1 MPVNVA
7 VWISHLSEVA
17 TLQTDQCGSWLR
29 KLWVPQSWVWISTL
43 KETPSACSWRCFY
56 VPNFEHKNIF
66 KNRRK
71 ILIGQKWR
79 KKKKRQQ
86 AWLRISERC
95 LKSFPAAFGRCAPIL
110 QRHCSSLPHRH
121 PGPPS
126 SLVPAC
132 QLGGSRHRA
141 WLVYK
146 ARTGE
151 KNLIFFWFSTERRA
165 AVRSSYVTRWR
176 PWFVF
181 FCFDLFFRI
190 FEPKPKLTTK
200 KISSEK
206 NVSDVDLNF
215 FNE

>member
-1 MPVNVA
+1 MEEKEEA
-7 VWISHLSEVA
+7 A
-17 TLQTDQCGSWLR
+17 TSLASNFR
-29 KLWVPQSWVWISTL
+29 KML
-43 KETPSACSWRCFY
+43 K
-56 VPNFEHKNIF
+56 K
-66 KNRRK
+66 
-71 ILIGQKWR
+71 
-79 KKKKRQQ
+79 
-86 AWLRISERC
+86 
-95 LKSFPAAFGRCAPIL
+95 FPGCIRPMCPIL

-181 FCFDLFFRI
+181 FCFDLFFGSLNRNRNWRRKKFRRRKMFRTLIWI
-190 FEPKPKLTTK
+190 FLTNK
-200 KISSEK
+200 SKMDS
-206 NVSDVDLNF
+206 LQ
-215 FNE
+215 